1 MLRST
6 TRCRRTETTTPF
18 RTGPAA
24 PDFSGGRSR
33 NEASPL
39 AYPICAE
46 TRSSVPFPLLP
57 VMICL
62 PWATP
67 ASVTRRTVKSLPIL
81 VSSTQCWDPFANAAA
96 LAMASNCAGVLP
108 VRPLLVELHAG
119 SPTALTSTAAGLLKY
134 RRSDVRVPINAAQ
147 AEATFGFMT
156 RRRRVDPR
164 LWLLTALSLRARYC
178 ANVIRR

>member
-1 MLRST
+1 VPAMLRST

-33 NEASPL
+33 NVASPL

-46 TRSSVPFPLLP
+46 TRSLVPFPLLP

-96 LAMASNCAGVLP
+96 LAMAITCAGVLP
-108 VRPLLVELHAG
+108 VRPLLVELHAV
-119 SPTALTSTAAGLLKY
+119 SPTALTSTAAIAAVSPCLAGPGHFMEAHSHAVISFMIQTSL
-134 RRSDVRVPINAAQ
+134 VRVRFCP
-147 AEATFGFMT
+147 ET
-156 RRRRVDPR
+156 RRAKGP
-164 LWLLTALSLRARYC
+164 
-178 ANVIRR
+178 